1 RVATAGRIS
10 WPAALPQ
17 TSSNASQRNRI
28 FSIDIG
34 PFLIGRNNRH
44 VKRQRH
50 SQLTDQAAVPFE
62 SQRPP
67 SQRAQDF
74 EATACGAREHRLYI
88 GVSGEAREQLSAQ
101 RRPPLQA
108 RLQPPAPPS
117 SACPRPHEPRGTH
130 RAWSRARESSRQT
143 VSSCT
148 RVRPR

>member
-1 RVATAGRIS
+1 MT
-10 WPAALPQ
+10 
-17 TSSNASQRNRI
+17 
-28 FSIDIG
+28 FS
-34 PFLIGRNNRH
+34 LL
-44 VKRQRH
+44 K
-50 SQLTDQAAVPFE
+50 QLVEPVSRQAAVPFE
-62 SQRPP
+62 SRCP
-67 SQRAQDF
+67 SSQPARIV
-74 EATACGAREHRLYI
+74 EATAGGAREHRLYI